1 MDNPTETRPVCA
13 VTLVMQ
19 PDGTGTQIVAV
30 QAEEGSLQ
38 RTAQEADIIA
48 LCQDALSFIQARRAA
63 VLVHNIAAQQVAQ
76 QREAALKAEVLAQE
90 NGRGSR
96 LLPFLRGRKGRA

>member
-30 QAEEGSLQ
+30 QADEGLQ

-96 LLPFLRGRKGRA
+96 LLPFLRGRTGRA